1 MNFKGIYYSLT
12 FRLALAIG
20 LTAAL
25 TYQALE
31 KEWGWFL
38 FLGIG
43 WLAALRGISLL
54 FKRNAQKVAFMFDA
68 IDNSDYAFK
77 YATRGRSSNDKLVSE
92 SLNRITQI
100 LFQAKAEAIQKE
112 KYYELIMNQV
122 NTGIIVED
130 DKGNIFQT
138 NNEALRLLGLTVF
151 THARQLGR
159 IDENLERLISDVRP
173 GEKHQISFINERGTV
188 HLSVRVSEMTLQ
200 EKHVRIIAI
209 NDINSEL
216 DDKEIE
222 SWIRLTRVL
231 THEIMNSVTPIT
243 SLSDTLLS
251 LHQNIDE
258 EIRGG
263 LEVISST
270 GKSLIAFV
278 ESYRKFTHIPTP
290 QPSLFYVNKFAE
302 RLTRVL
308 THEIMNSV
316 TPITSLSDTLLS
328 LHQNIDEEI
337 RGGLEVISST
347 GKSLIAFVESYRKFT
362 HIPTPQPSLFYVNK
376 FAERLTRLARHHNNY
391 PNITIRIDVEPED
404 LIVYAD
410 ENLITQ
416 VVLNLLKN
424 AMQAIG
430 HEQENGLILFKAYCD
445 PNEAVILEVTNNGP
459 IIPPEE
465 AEHIFVPFF
474 TTKEG
479 GSGIG
484 LSISRQIMRL
494 SGGSIAL
501 RSNPAQRQTTFV
513 LTFP

>member
-25 TYQALE
+25 NPPPPALAE
-31 KEWGWFL
+31 EWGWFL

-251 LHQNIDE
+251 LHQN
-258 EIRGG
+258 
-263 LEVISST
+263 V
-270 GKSLIAFV
+270 
-278 ESYRKFTHIPTP
+278 
-290 QPSLFYVNKFAE
+290 
-302 RLTRVL
+302 
-308 THEIMNSV
+308 
-316 TPITSLSDTLLS
+316 
-328 LHQNIDEEI
+328 DEEI

-404 LIVYAD
+404 SDRLRRREPDHASSLEPLEERHASDRARARKRAYLVQGVLRPQRGRYPRSDEQRPHHPPRGSRAYIRAVLHHERRRKRYRAVHLTTDHALVRRQHRVEKQPGPTAD
-410 ENLITQ
+410 YLRVDIP
-416 VVLNLLKN
+416 VARLPYPHKR
-424 AMQAIG
+424 G
-430 HEQENGLILFKAYCD
+430 HAAGADTRTHKARIHGRD
-445 PNEAVILEVTNNGP
+445 RTG
-459 IIPPEE
+459 
-465 AEHIFVPFF
+465 
-474 TTKEG
+474 T
-479 GSGIG
+479 
-484 LSISRQIMRL
+484 
-494 SGGSIAL
+494 
-501 RSNPAQRQTTFV
+501 PAYPYSCPSV
-513 LTFP
+513 SE

>member
-1 MNFKGIYYSLT
+1 MLKGIYHSLT
-12 FRLALAIG
+12 FRLG
-20 LTAAL
+20 LFGIFTGCG
-25 TYQALE
+25 TYFAMTRQW
-31 KEWGWFL
+31 EWL
-38 FLGIG
+38 ILILIG
-43 WLAALRGISLL
+43 WLYSMRMMSEL

-68 IDNSDYAFK
+68 IDNSDYAFQ

-100 LFQAKAEAIQKE
+100 LFQAKADAVQKE
-112 KYYELIMNQV
+112 KYYELIMNSV
-122 NTGIIVED
+122 NTGIIVLD
-130 DKGNIFQT
+130 DTGNIFQT
-138 NNEALRLLGLTVF
+138 NNEALRLLGLSVF
-151 THARQLGR
+151 THVKQLAR
-159 IDENLERLISDVRP
+159 IDDKLQATIANILP
-173 GEKHQISFINERGTV
+173 GDKHQISFVNERGTV
-188 HLSVRVSEMTLQ
+188 NLSIRVSEMTLQ
-200 EKHVRIIAI
+200 EKHVRILAI

-216 DDKEIE
+216 DDKEID

-251 LHQNIDE
+251 IHEDADSD
-258 EIRGG
+258 IRNG
-263 LEVISST
+263 LEVISTT
-270 GKSLIAFV
+270 GKSLISFV

-290 QPSLFYVNKFAE
+290 EPSLFYVQKFAE
-302 RLTRVL
+302 RM
-308 THEIMNSV
+308 IN
-316 TPITSLSDTLLS
+316 
-328 LHQNIDEEI
+328 
-337 RGGLEVISST
+337 
-347 GKSLIAFVESYRKFT
+347 
-362 HIPTPQPSLFYVNK
+362 
-376 FAERLTRLARHHNNY
+376 LARHHNNF
-391 PNITIRIDVEPED
+391 PNITINIHIEPVD

-410 ENLITQ
+410 EKLITQ

-430 HEQENGLILFKAYCD
+430 SEQPDGRIELNASCNPD
-445 PNEAVILEVTNNGP
+445 ESVIIEVSNNGP
-459 IIPPEE
+459 CIPPEE

-501 RSNPAQRQTTFV
+501 KSNPAINKTSFI

>member
-1 MNFKGIYYSLT
+1 MFKGVYHSLT
-12 FRLALAIG
+12 FRLALCCSFVAAGTYLAIG
-20 LTAAL
+20 R
-25 TYQALE
+25 QW
-31 KEWGWFL
+31 EWFVL
-38 FLGIG
+38 VFIG
-43 WLAALRGISLL
+43 WLISLRMMSRL

-68 IDNSDYAFK
+68 IDNSDYAFQ

-100 LFQAKAEAIQKE
+100 LFQAKSDAIQKE
-112 KYYELIMNQV
+112 KYYELIMNSV
-122 NTGIIVED
+122 NTGVIVLD
-130 DKGNIFQT
+130 DNGNIFQT
-138 NNEALRLLGLTVF
+138 NNEAMRLLGLSVF
-151 THARQLGR
+151 THVKQLAR
-159 IDENLERLISDVRP
+159 IDEKLATTIESIRP
-173 GEKHQISFINERGTV
+173 GDKHQISFTNERGTV
-188 HLSVRVSEMTLQ
+188 NLSIRVSEMTLQ
-200 EKHVRIIAI
+200 DRHVRILAI

-216 DDKEIE
+216 DEKEID

-251 LHQNIDE
+251 IHENADS
-258 EIRGG
+258 EIRNG

-270 GKSLIAFV
+270 GKSLISFV

-290 QPSLFYVNKFAE
+290 EPSLFYVQKFAE
-302 RLTRVL
+302 R
-308 THEIMNSV
+308 M
-316 TPITSLSDTLLS
+316 
-328 LHQNIDEEI
+328 
-337 RGGLEVISST
+337 
-347 GKSLIAFVESYRKFT
+347 
-362 HIPTPQPSLFYVNK
+362 VN
-376 FAERLTRLARHHNNY
+376 LARHHNNY
-391 PNITIRIDVEPED
+391 PNITIHINIEPAD

-430 HEQENGLILFKAYCD
+430 HEQPDGHIELKSFCNPD
-445 PNEAVILEVTNNGP
+445 ESVVIEVSNNGP
-459 IIPPEE
+459 TIPPEE

-501 RSNPAQRQTTFV
+501 KSNPAINKTSFI

>member
-1 MNFKGIYYSLT
+1 MFKGLYNSLT
-12 FRLALAIG
+12 FRLG
-20 LTAAL
+20 LFGMFTAAG
-25 TYQALE
+25 TYMAITRQ
-31 KEWGWFL
+31 WGWFVFIL
-38 FLGIG
+38 IG
-43 WLAALRGISLL
+43 WLYAIRLMSALY
-54 FKRNAQKVAFMFDA
+54 KRNAQKVAFMFDA
-68 IDNSDYAFK
+68 IDNSDYAFQ
-77 YATRGRSSNDKLVSE
+77 YATRGRSSNDKLVSA

-112 KYYELIMNQV
+112 KYYELIMNSV
-122 NTGIIVED
+122 NTGIIVLD
-130 DKGNIFQT
+130 DTGNIYQT
-138 NNEALRLLGLTVF
+138 NNEALRLLGLSVF
-151 THARQLGR
+151 THVKQLSR
-159 IDENLERLISDVRP
+159 IDDSLQTIIANIRP
-173 GEKHQISFINERGTV
+173 GDKHQISFVNERGTV
-188 HLSVRVSEMTLQ
+188 NLSIRVSEMTLQ
-200 EKHVRIIAI
+200 EKHVRILAI

-216 DDKEIE
+216 DDKEID

-251 LHQNIDE
+251 IHEDADS
-258 EIRGG
+258 EIRNG
-263 LEVISST
+263 LEVISTT
-270 GKSLIAFV
+270 GKSLISFV

-290 QPSLFYVNKFAE
+290 EPSLFYVQKFAE
-302 RLTRVL
+302 R
-308 THEIMNSV
+308 M
-316 TPITSLSDTLLS
+316 
-328 LHQNIDEEI
+328 
-337 RGGLEVISST
+337 
-347 GKSLIAFVESYRKFT
+347 
-362 HIPTPQPSLFYVNK
+362 VN
-376 FAERLTRLARHHNNY
+376 LARHHNNF
-391 PNITIRIDVEPED
+391 PNITINIGIEPAD

-430 HEQENGLILFKAYCD
+430 SEQPDGCIELKAYCNPD
-445 PNEAVILEVTNNGP
+445 ESVVIEVSNNGP
-459 IIPPEE
+459 TIPPEE

-501 RSNPAQRQTTFV
+501 KSNPAIKKTTFI

>member
-77 YATRGRSSNDKLVSE
+77 YATRGRSSNDKLVSD

-216 DDKEIE
+216 DDKEID

-231 THEIMNSVTPIT
+231 THEIMNSIAPVI
-243 SLSDTLLS
+243 SLSETVAERATINGMNERDYAIMVQAMQTIHRRSKGLL
-251 LHQNIDE
+251 D
-258 EIRGG
+258 
-263 LEVISST
+263 
-270 GKSLIAFV
+270 FV
-278 ESYRKFTHIPTP
+278 ENYR
-290 QPSLFYVNKFAE
+290 Q
-302 RLTRVL
+302 
-308 THEIMNSV
+308 
-316 TPITSLSDTLLS
+316 
-328 LHQNIDEEI
+328 
-337 RGGLEVISST
+337 
-347 GKSLIAFVESYRKFT
+347 
-362 HIPTPQPSLFYVNK
+362 
-376 FAERLTRLARHHNNY
+376 LTRLPLPTLRNFSVSALFDD
-391 PNITIRIDVEPED
+391 IRLLFPEKSDILFFRVKPED
-404 LIVYAD
+404 LNLYAD
-410 ENLITQ
+410 RIMVEQVLI
-416 VVLNLLKN
+416 NLLKN
-424 AMQAIG
+424 AIEACEESLSPQIVV
-430 HEQENGLILFKAYCD
+430 
-445 PNEAVILEVTNNGP
+445 EAVQKAGMVIISVIDNGSG
-459 IIPPEE
+459 IVPE
-465 AEHIFVPFF
+465 AIDKVFVPFF
-474 TTKEG
+474 TTKSKC
-479 GSGIG
+479 SGIG
-484 LSISRQIMRL
+484 LSLCRQIMNRH
-494 SGGSIAL
+494 GGSISL
-501 RSNPAQRQTTFV
+501 DSQVEKGSSFV
-513 LTFP
+513 LRFPIVTKRIL

>member
-54 FKRNAQKVAFMFDA
+54 FKRNAQKVAFMLDA

-77 YATRGRSSNDKLVSE
+77 YATRGRSSNDKLVSD

-251 LHQNIDE
+251 LHQN
-258 EIRGG
+258 
-263 LEVISST
+263 V
-270 GKSLIAFV
+270 
-278 ESYRKFTHIPTP
+278 
-290 QPSLFYVNKFAE
+290 
-302 RLTRVL
+302 
-308 THEIMNSV
+308 
-316 TPITSLSDTLLS
+316 
-328 LHQNIDEEI
+328 DEEI

-404 LIVYAD
+404 LIVYAN